1 VQIIQKKGGCCGTEV
16 EMEEKRKRVKCPVCG
31 KWVKDYERGWHSC
44 YTKWIR
50 EVDKKLESLEET
62 FLGRRRYEGEI

>member
-1 VQIIQKKGGCCGTEV
+1 
-16 EMEEKRKRVKCPVCG
+16 MEEKRKRVKCPVCG

>member
-1 VQIIQKKGGCCGTEV
+1 
-16 EMEEKRKRVKCPVCG
+16 MEEKRKGVRCPVCG
-31 KWVKDYERGWHSC
+31 KWVKDYERGWHHC

-62 FLGRRRYEGEI
+62 FLGRRRYEGEVLGKRDDSGDP